1 MCSPGGKVAGFTGA
15 GFLELDRSGSVP
27 AEISVDIPE
36 TEVYTISFRYANGNG
51 PVNTENKAG
60 VRTLTVDGFKAAT
73 MVFLT
78 EARGTGMT
86 GATAT
91 RSPSSSEKGTHRIG
105 LRYLPEDENMNIATN
120 HLLLDCLRIEKH

>member
-1 MCSPGGKVAGFTGA
+1 MPPGGKVAGFTGA

-73 MVFLT
+73 MVFHH
-78 EARGTGMT
+78 RGTGNWNDW
-86 GATAT
+86 GY
-91 RSPSSSEKGTHRIG
+91 SNQISLILEKGTHRIG